1 MEKNILIAFLLNVA
15 FSVFELIGGLFTGSV
30 AILSDS
36 LHDIGDALS
45 IGISYFLEKKSK
57 KGADNKY
64 TYGYIRYSV
73 LGSIITTIILLVGS
87 SVMIYEAIQRL
98 FNPVEVN
105 YNGMIVFAVLG
116 VVVNTIATYITHN
129 GDSLNQKAV
138 NLHMFEDVLGWIV
151 VLIGSIVMKFTD
163 IVYLDSLLSIFVSV
177 FIFVC
182 SFANMKKIVDI
193 FLEKAPE
200 DVDIEHIKKHIKKID
215 GVEEVHHIHI
225 RSIDGIKNFATL
237 HAVVTEY
244 SHEKKVAI
252 KKVLQEH
259 NIAHSTVELELV
271 DEECSDKSCHVE
283 NLIQYNHHH
292 HHHH

>member
-73 LGSIITTIILLVGS
+73 LGSIITTVILLVGS

-105 YNGMIVFAVLG
+105 YNGMIIFAVLG

-283 NLIQYNHHH
+283 NLIQHNHHH
-292 HHHH
+292 HQHH

>member
-73 LGSIITTIILLVGS
+73 LGSIITTVILLVGS

-105 YNGMIVFAVLG
+105 YNGMIIFAVLG

-271 DEECSDKSCHVE
+271 DEECSDKSCHFE
-283 NLIQYNHHH
+283 NLIQHNHHH

>member
-1 MEKNILIAFLLNVA
+1 
-15 FSVFELIGGLFTGSV
+15 
-30 AILSDS
+30 
-36 LHDIGDALS
+36 
-45 IGISYFLEKKSK
+45 
-57 KGADNKY
+57 
-64 TYGYIRYSV
+64 
-73 LGSIITTIILLVGS
+73 
-87 SVMIYEAIQRL
+87 MIYEAIQRL

-151 VLIGSIVMKFTD
+151 VLIGSIVMKFTE

-271 DEECSDKSCHVE
+271 DEECSDKSCHFE
-283 NLIQYNHHH
+283 NLIQHSHHH
-292 HHHH
+292 HHH

>member
-73 LGSIITTIILLVGS
+73 LGSIITTVILLVGS

-215 GVEEVHHIHI
+215 GVEEVHHIHL

-292 HHHH
+292 HNHH

>member
-73 LGSIITTIILLVGS
+73 LGSIITTVILLVGS

-151 VLIGSIVMKFTD
+151 VLIGSIVMKFTE

-283 NLIQYNHHH
+283 NLIQHNHHH

>member
-73 LGSIITTIILLVGS
+73 LGSIITTVILLVGS